1 MWESWDTRVR
11 VVGRKGWRD
20 AREIG
25 REIARAKEIMKE
37 RGNKLERDG
46 ECETER
52 MREQESERKKR
63 GA

>member
-1 MWESWDTRVR
+1 VR

-20 AREIG
+20 AGEIG
-25 REIARAKEIMKE
+25 REIERARELMKE
-37 RGNKLERDG
+37 RGNKLERDR

-52 MREQESERKKR
+52 MREQKSEREKR